1 MQPYYSYWLSIRR
14 LLFLML
20 LGAGVWSCTEKVD
33 LYMEGSPVPVVYCL
47 LNPLSDV
54 QYVRIG
60 RSYRGG
66 DNAMVQPPETDSSV
80 WNIPHEVYIEEY
92 HGDTKGNTYRFVPDN
107 TIEKDSGFFQVDNL
121 RLYSSEFKP
130 VPGNFYHLYVYFP
143 GLDKMVSAK
152 TTVHGAPVILDPLPL
167 SIRKV
172 NFEPGQPFTIR
183 WNPGAYTGVYEMIFR
198 VYYRDSTAAGLEFNS
213 ADYTSEGIYNLKTDQ
228 MLDYGMGGPS
238 FFAAMAKEIP
248 VISGV
253 VRQVVSV
260 EFIMI
265 SGGFDLGIHYRSA
278 KETGSNFTNLMDYSN
293 IGNGI
298 GIFASRSLSRVP
310 NLALSGVT
318 LDLLARSEKTRSLG
332 FIDSRGD

>member
-1 MQPYYSYWLSIRR
+1 MHSYLFDWLSIRR
-14 LLFLML
+14 LFLLML
-20 LGAGVWSCTEKVD
+20 LGAGAGSCTEEVD
-33 LYMEGSPVPVVYCL
+33 LYMEGSAVPVVYCL
-47 LNPLSDV
+47 LDPASDV

-66 DNAMVQPPETDSSV
+66 DNAMIQSPETDSTV
-80 WNIPHEVYIEEY
+80 WNIAHEVYIEEY
-92 HGDTKGNTYRFVPDN
+92 AGDIKGKTYRFDPDN
-107 TIEKDSGFFQVDNL
+107 TIEKDSGFFPDNNL

-143 GLDKMVSAK
+143 DLDKMVSAK
-152 TTVHGAPVILDPLPL
+152 TTVHGTPEILDPLPL

-183 WNPGAYTGVYEMIFR
+183 WNPGVYTGVYEMIFR

-213 ADYTSEGIYNLKTDQ
+213 ADYSSEGIYNLKTDQ

-238 FFAAMAKEIP
+238 FLTAMAKEIP

-265 SGGFDLGIHYRSA
+265 SGGFDLGVHYRSG

-293 IGNGI
+293 IGNGV

-332 FIDSRGD
+332 FTDSKGD